1 MSYLYIAIIMLF
13 LIALIVVAKVADGE
27 ETDTPDDE

>member
-27 ETDTPDDE
+27 ETDTTDDE